1 MNHTVKHA
9 STDHPILDLISQR
22 FSPYLFN
29 PREVERE
36 KLLSCLEAA
45 RWAASSY
52 NEQPWS
58 FIVAERTDQE
68 AFASMIGCLM
78 EANQE
83 WAKDAGV
90 LLITVAAETFS
101 RNNKPNRVCDHDIGL
116 AMGNLSIQA
125 TALGLCVHQ
134 MAGVNLSKTRQVYSI
149 PDSHHPLT
157 AVAIGYPGEAADAVN
172 QQFAERDST
181 PRSRKPL
188 AKPGPRSSTNSAAR
202 YRLLG
207 CMAARVWS
215 MSWPASLLS

>member
-1 MNHTVKHA
+1 MNHEVKHA
-9 STDHPILDLISQR
+9 SADHPILDHIAQR
-22 FSPYLFN
+22 FSPYVFE
-29 PREVERE
+29 PRDVERE

-45 RWAASSY
+45 RWAASSF

-58 FIVAERTDQE
+58 FLVAERSDRD
-68 AFASMIGCLM
+68 AFSAMLDCLV

-83 WAKDAGV
+83 WAKEAGV

-116 AMGNLSIQA
+116 AAGNLTMQA

-134 MAGVNLSKTRQVYSI
+134 MAGVNLSKTRQVYGI

-157 AVAIGYPGEAADAVN
+157 AIAIGYAGDVSNAAN
-172 QQFAERDST
+172 EQHAERDSA

-188 AKPGPRSSTNSAAR
+188 GEFVFHQAWQQG
-202 YRLLG
+202 
-207 CMAARVWS
+207 WQ
-215 MSWPASLLS
+215 